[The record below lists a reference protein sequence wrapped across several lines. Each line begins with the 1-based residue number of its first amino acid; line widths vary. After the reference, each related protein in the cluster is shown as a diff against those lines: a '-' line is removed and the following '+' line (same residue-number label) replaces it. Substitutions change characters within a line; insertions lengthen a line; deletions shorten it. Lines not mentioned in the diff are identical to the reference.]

1 MDEFLQLG
9 DVSIRVTR
17 KDVKNV
23 HLSVHPPKG
32 HVTLVAPRNTRLE
45 VARAFAITK
54 LDWIR
59 RQQADMQEQ
68 AREAPRRYVTRETH
82 LLWGRRH
89 LLVVEETHG
98 RTGVQLDHKR
108 IVLRVRPGSDEDKRA
123 EIMHAWH
130 RSLLH
135 AAIPRLIQKWEPK
148 LGVSV
153 NAYYLQRMKTKWGSC
168 NPAAGNIRLN
178 TELVKKPR
186 DLLEYV
192 IVHEMAHL
200 LEPTH
205 NDRFVGILDLHSP
218 GWREAR
224 ADLNGLPLAAEVW
237 RE

>member
-1 MDEFLQLG
+1 MTQ
-9 DVSIRVTR
+9 
-17 KDVKNV
+17 
-23 HLSVHPPKG
+23 
-32 HVTLVAPRNTRLE
+32 
-45 VARAFAITK
+45 
-54 LDWIR
+54 
-59 RQQADMQEQ
+59 
-68 AREAPRRYVTRETH
+68 
-82 LLWGRRH
+82 
-89 LLVVEETHG
+89 G

-153 NAYYLQRMKTKWGSC
+153 NAYYIQRMKTKWGSC